1 MHSPAVRGFTAA
13 SVPDCRSNQR
23 TKDLRPP
30 AVAPALMAVVTPAP
44 VVVALQPV
52 YVAPTVPPVA
62 YEKPGIDIVVPIRI
76 D

>member
-1 MHSPAVRGFTAA
+1 
-13 SVPDCRSNQR
+13 
-23 TKDLRPP
+23 
-30 AVAPALMAVVTPAP
+30 MAVVTPAP